1 MDDDLPAVLRIRQPV
16 GQRRIDRAVH
26 EAGQRG
32 RGNTN
37 YTMVAK
43 LAKKHLGSGA
53 VVADGVHDRLRQ
65 MAEAYPAQ
73 R

>member
-1 MDDDLPAVLRIRQPV
+1 
-16 GQRRIDRAVH
+16 
-26 EAGQRG
+26 
-32 RGNTN
+32 
-37 YTMVAK
+37 MVAK

-65 MAEAYPAQ
+65 KAEAYLAQ

>member
-1 MDDDLPAVLRIRQPV
+1 
-16 GQRRIDRAVH
+16 
-26 EAGQRG
+26 
-32 RGNTN
+32 
-37 YTMVAK
+37 MVAK

-65 MAEAYPAQ
+65 TAQTHLAQ